1 MGCCPHVVSFGCVP
15 GGEGCP
21 HVDFGCI
28 PGEREIVVMLLTLVV
43 SQEGGVSVVV
53 MLLNLVVSQEQVC
66 CCDVSDFG
74 CVLVGGRLLSCC

>member
-1 MGCCPHVVSFGCVP
+1 M
-15 GGEGCP
+15 
-21 HVDFGCI
+21 
-28 PGEREIVVMLLTLVV
+28 
-43 SQEGGVSVVV
+43 SVVV